1 MTKAKGFRQGDVLV
15 IPTATIPPTAKPVD
29 PENGRVVLAHG
40 EATGH
45 HHSFAH
51 DRGATLFR
59 EDGTGGGAFLT
70 VTDVPAALEHQ
81 EHTALIAQPG
91 TYAVVRQ
98 VQWSD
103 ADEPIAVQD

>member
-15 IPTATIPPTAKPVD
+15 IPTPAIPSTAKPVD
-29 PENGRVVLAHG
+29 PESGRVVLAHG

-51 DRGATLFR
+51 DRGAVLFR
-59 EDGTGGGAFLT
+59 EDGTGGGAFLA
-70 VTDVPAALEHQ
+70 VTGAPAPLEHQ

-91 TYAVVRQ
+91 AYEVVRQ

-103 ADEPIAVQD
+103 ADEPIAVRD